1 MKNKERSDASQLR
14 QAKGVITRLVRLL
27 ETGERRLVAFS
38 LFVRFSLVA
47 LDLVG
52 LSLIGV
58 TVSLI
63 SGTSIGSDSLTGKAI
78 AFLEAAGIVNVYA
91 IFGLGSVIFFVAKG
105 LLSLALNKGLLA
117 AVARIEA
124 TKSTRLFTRVSR
136 GTLDQLQKLGKND
149 LGIALVDSLDMSV
162 SKLIMSLSVIFGEST
177 LMLAVG
183 IYLAVLNLPLLL
195 AMAAYFV
202 ILAFLMQILVAKRTR
217 DTAKRMQV
225 SSAVVNSSI
234 FDLFDNFRQ
243 LRSLGKSQLVVDKF
257 AAARKTIAD
266 GTATMSMLSVMP
278 RYITEIALML
288 AFSLLLVQRSIAPNL
303 FDAATLAIFVAGSF
317 RIMASLLPFQGA
329 LALLKQI
336 SGSSEL
342 ALHLMREYP
351 TDKPG
356 IASDAASNF
365 SAITL
370 ELKDVSFRFQG
381 ARRDAVKSCSIKVAA
396 GDYLAVTGRSGSGKS
411 TFADLILG
419 LRQPSEGEV
428 LLNGTPASTFVGRHP
443 GAIGYVP
450 QQCALFEGS
459 IEFNVALDEVRDDTD
474 RARVSYAL
482 DAAGLRSWV
491 EELENGSM
499 TIVGGSSRQLS
510 GGQLQRL
517 GIARVLYAQPK
528 VLVLD
533 ESTSALD
540 AQTEIEI
547 LDTLDRLGSDIT
559 IIAIAH
565 RGAVIERAKRAIHF
579 SNGEFVERKIG

>member
-1 MKNKERSDASQLR
+1 MKNRERPEAIQTR
-14 QAKGVITRLVRLL
+14 KPRGVVSRLVLLL
-27 ETGERRLVAFS
+27 EPNERRLVAFS
-38 LFVRFSLVA
+38 LFVRLSLVA

-63 SGTSIGSDSLTGKAI
+63 SGTNIGADSLTGKAI
-78 AFLEAAGIVNVYA
+78 AFLEGAGIVNVYA
-91 IFGLGSVIFFVAKG
+91 IFGLGSVVFFVAKG
-105 LLSLALNKGLLA
+105 LLSLALNRGLLS

-136 GTLDQLQKLGKND
+136 GTLDRLHGFGKND

-177 LMLAVG
+177 LMVAVG
-183 IYLAVLNLPLLL
+183 IYLAVLNPTLLF
-195 AMAAYFV
+195 AMAGYFA
-202 ILAFLMQILVAKRTR
+202 ILGFLMQILVAKRTR
-217 DTAKRMQV
+217 DTAKKMQGASV
-225 SSAVVNSSI
+225 AVNSSI

-243 LRSLGKSQLVVDKF
+243 LKSLGKSHLVVEKF
-257 AAARKTIAD
+257 AVARKTIAE
-266 GTATMSMLSVMP
+266 GTSTMSMLSVMP

-288 AFSLLLVQRSIAPNL
+288 AFSLLLVQRSVAPNL
-303 FDAATLAIFVAGSF
+303 FDAATLAIFIAGSF

-336 SGSSEL
+336 AGSSEL

-351 TDKPG
+351 TDEP
-356 IASDAASNF
+356 AASSGSRATVPEIVIEF
-365 SAITL
+365 KA
-370 ELKDVSFRFQG
+370 VSYRFDG
-381 ARRDAVKSCSIKVAA
+381 ARRDALKSCSIRISP

-419 LRQPSEGEV
+419 LRQPSDGQV
-428 LLNGTPASTFVGRHP
+428 LINGAPSSSFVSSHP

-459 IEFNVALDEVRDDTD
+459 IEFNVALEEVRDEAS
-474 RARVSYAL
+474 RARVAHAL
-482 DAAGLRSWV
+482 QAAGLSPWV
-491 EELENGSM
+491 QELDEGSQ
-499 TIVGGSSRQLS
+499 TIVGGSRRHLS

-517 GIARVLYAQPK
+517 GIARVLYAEPK

-547 LDTLDRLGSDIT
+547 LDTLDRLGKDIT

-565 RGAVIERAKRAIHF
+565 RGAVIERAQRAIQF
-579 SNGEFVERKIG
+579 SNGELAERKKR

>member
-1 MKNKERSDASQLR
+1 MKKKVRSNARQLPR
-14 QAKGVITRLVRLL
+14 PRGVISRLVRLL
-27 ETGERRLVAFS
+27 EPGERRLVALS
-38 LFVRFSLVA
+38 LFVRLSLVA

-63 SGTSIGSDSLTGKAI
+63 SGTNIGAGSLTGKAI
-78 AFLEAAGIVNVYA
+78 AFLEGVGIVNVYA

-105 LLSLALNKGLLA
+105 LLSLALNRGLLT
-117 AVARIEA
+117 AVARIES

-136 GTLDQLQKLGKND
+136 GGLDRLHGFGKKD

-177 LMLAVG
+177 LMVAVG
-183 IYLAVLNLPLLL
+183 VYLALLNPPLLL
-195 AMAAYFV
+195 AMAGYFA
-202 ILAFLMQILVAKRTR
+202 ILGFLMQVLVAKRTR
-217 DTAKRMQV
+217 NTAKRMQGA
-225 SSAVVNSSI
+225 SAVVNSAI

-243 LRSLGKSQLVVDKF
+243 LKSLGKSQLVVDKF
-257 AAARKTIAD
+257 ADARRTIAE
-266 GTATMSMLSVMP
+266 GTSTMSMLSVMP

-288 AFSLLLVQRSIAPNL
+288 AFSLLLLQRSIAPDL

-342 ALHLMREYP
+342 ALHLMQTYP
-351 TDKPG
+351 TDHP
-356 IASDAASNF
+356 ATSSDEISTV
-365 SAITL
+365 SAVTL
-370 ELKDVSFRFQG
+370 DFKDVSFRFRG
-381 ARRDAVKSCSIKVAA
+381 AKRDALKSCSISVSP

-428 LLNGTPASTFVGRHP
+428 LLNGIHASTFVETHP

-450 QQCALFEGS
+450 QQCAIFEGS
-459 IEFNVALDEVRDDTD
+459 IEFNVALDEVRDDVD
-474 RARVSYAL
+474 RARVYYAL
-482 DAAGLRSWV
+482 EAAGLRSWV
-491 EELENGSM
+491 EELENGSL
-499 TIVGGSSRQLS
+499 TIVGGSERQLS

-517 GIARVLYAQPK
+517 GIARVLYARPK

-547 LDTLDRLGSDIT
+547 LDTLDNLGSDIT

-565 RGAVIERAKRAIHF
+565 RGAVIERAKRSIHF
-579 SNGEFVERKIG
+579 ANGEFVERKIG

>member
-1 MKNKERSDASQLR
+1 MKTKEWSDDSPIR
-14 QAKGVITRLVRLL
+14 KPRGVISRLVRLL
-27 ETGERRLVAFS
+27 EPGERRLVAFS
-38 LFVRFSLVA
+38 LVVRLSLVA

-63 SGTSIGSDSLTGKAI
+63 SGTNIGAGSLTGKAI
-78 AFLEAAGIVNVYA
+78 AFLEGAGVVNVYA
-91 IFGLGSVIFFVAKG
+91 IFGLGSVVFFVAKG
-105 LLSLALNKGLLA
+105 LLSLALNRGLLA

-124 TKSTRLFTRVSR
+124 TKSTRLFTRVSK
-136 GTLDQLQKLGKND
+136 GTLDRLHGFGKND

-177 LMLAVG
+177 LMIAVG
-183 IYLAVLNLPLLL
+183 VYLAILNSTLLF
-195 AMAAYFV
+195 AMAGYFA
-202 ILAFLMQILVAKRTR
+202 ILGFLMQILVAKRTR
-217 DTAKRMQV
+217 DTAKKMQ
-225 SSAVVNSSI
+225 SASAVVNSSI

-243 LRSLGKSQLVVDKF
+243 LKSLGKSQLVVEKF
-257 AAARKTIAD
+257 AVARKTIAE
-266 GTATMSMLSVMP
+266 GTSTMSMLSVMP

-342 ALHLMREYP
+342 ALNLMQEYP
-351 TDKPG
+351 TDECSTGREVGSPT
-356 IASDAASNF
+356 SNVVVEF
-365 SAITL
+365 
-370 ELKDVSFRFQG
+370 KDVSYRFEG
-381 ARRDAVKSCSIKVAA
+381 ARRDAVKSCSIKLVA
-396 GDYLAVTGRSGSGKS
+396 GDYLVVTGRSGSGKS
-411 TFADLILG
+411 TFADLVLG
-419 LRQPSEGEV
+419 LRQPSDGVVLVNGES
-428 LLNGTPASTFVGRHP
+428 ASTFVEAHP

-459 IEFNVALDEVRDDTD
+459 IEFNVALEEVRDDVA
-474 RARVSYAL
+474 RARVAYAL
-482 DAAGLRSWV
+482 QAAGLTAWI
-491 EELENGSM
+491 EELDNGSQ
-499 TIVGGSSRQLS
+499 TLVGGSSRQLS
-510 GGQLQRL
+510 GGQLQRI

-547 LDTLDRLGSDIT
+547 LDTLDRLRSGIT

-565 RGAVIERAKRAIHF
+565 RGAVVERATRAIHF
-579 SNGEFVERKIG
+579 SNGDFVERMIG